1 MSNQATDTYISCIL
15 QDYSCTSAGPVVWT
29 NCSNSHQF
37 KEGRQTFLSSGGVPW
52 LENQL
57 DGSLEPY
64 AGGRGIGYVSVL
76 DVDNFLDHVI
86 GSV

>member
-1 MSNQATDTYISCIL
+1 M
-15 QDYSCTSAGPVVWT
+15 
-29 NCSNSHQF
+29 
-37 KEGRQTFLSSGGVPW
+37 FLSSGGVPW

-57 DGSLEPY
+57 DGSPEPY

-76 DVDNFLDHVI
+76 DVDDFLDHVI